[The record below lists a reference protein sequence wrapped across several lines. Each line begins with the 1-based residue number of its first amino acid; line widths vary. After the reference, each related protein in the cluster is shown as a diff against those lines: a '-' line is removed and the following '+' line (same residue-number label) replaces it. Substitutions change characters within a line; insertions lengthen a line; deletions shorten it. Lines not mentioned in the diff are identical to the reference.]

1 MRAAIRYRVA
11 QFFRALTAR
20 VDEQDLNAALHILP
34 PPARTLF
41 RRQAR
46 QDQRHAL
53 DVYHALQRAGHTQ
66 KDLLAAALLH
76 DVGKADTRH
85 PAWLRAIIVLL
96 KRFAPRLW
104 DQLSQGAPRGWRR
117 TFIMHAQHAARGAQ
131 SAQAA
136 GCSARTVDL
145 IARHEEHHPVK
156 ETPTDQLLEIL
167 KTFDNRY

>member
-1 MRAAIRYRVA
+1 MLAAIRYRVA

-34 PPARTLF
+34 PSARTLF

-85 PAWLRAIIVLL
+85 PAWLRAMIVLL
-96 KRFAPRLW
+96 KRFTPRLW
-104 DQLSQGAPRGWRR
+104 DRLSQGAPRGWRR
-117 TFIMHAQHAARGAQ
+117 PFIMHAQHATRGAQ
-131 SAQAA
+131 SAQSA
-136 GCSARTVDL
+136 GCSALTVDL
-145 IARHEEHHPVK
+145 IARHEDRHPAK
-156 ETPTDQLLEIL
+156 ETAADKLLRIL
-167 KTFDNRY
+167 QTFDNQH